1 MEDSFRYKNEVRQ
14 EREIIKKSIDE
25 VLQEN
30 RVVSFDHFLEL
41 LAKKGLEPKK
51 VYSKVT
57 GKLSGYSI
65 KGHKASE
72 IDRKL
77 TVSRIESVLQN
88 SGPNLKE
95 EKQNINRGYK
105 FRR

>member
-1 MEDSFRYKNEVRQ
+1 MK
-14 EREIIKKSIDE
+14 
-25 VLQEN
+25 EN
-30 RVVSFDHFLEL
+30 KVTSFDQFLRL
-41 LAKKGLEPKK
+41 LDKKGLEPKK

-65 KGHKASE
+65 KGHNASE
-72 IDRKL
+72 IDRKF
-77 TVSRIESVLQN
+77 TVNRIDSLLQN

-95 EKQNINRGYK
+95 EKQNIKSGYK